1 MASALPWKQILKT
14 AGVVAS
20 LAGGLWSKQGAKT
33 KEVVDPQTAAGADVR
48 SQLALL
54 AQRVERAEAMGV
66 EQARLM
72 KMLAD
77 DVQSLARRA
86 AIGYWV
92 GIAGLLVAL
101 VAIAIAL
108 LR

>member
-1 MASALPWKQILKT
+1 MATLPWKEILKT
-14 AGVVAS
+14 ATVVAS
-20 LAGGLWSKQGAKT
+20 LAGGLWKKQGGKT
-33 KEVVDPQTAAGADVR
+33 RDLVDPDADVK
-48 SQLALL
+48 SQLATLS
-54 AQRVERAEAMGV
+54 QRIDQVEAMGV

-72 KMLAD
+72 QMLAD

-92 GIAGLLVAL
+92 GIAGLVVA
-101 VAIAIAL
+101 VGAIAIAL